1 MGNNKYTPAEIEIM
15 LFASDVYTDV
25 VDNSDTPGIDLPD
38 D

>member
-1 MGNNKYTPAEIEIM
+1 MGNNEYKSAEIEIM

-25 VDNSDTPGIDLPD
+25 VDDSDTPGIDLPD